1 MKNIFS
7 AFLLFSFVFSA
18 QVSTAQY
25 GSFGKDTCPDDST
38 EVNDIIYYGE
48 LLDMS
53 GGYQVGD
60 TVFDFTV
67 YDFDGNSINLYEEL
81 SGSKP
86 VVLVNGSVSCLRF
99 RGTFEPDNN
108 GQQYIAAR
116 NYLESHVDDINWI
129 FVYGVEAH
137 PTDGNCPSN
146 CPPTVS
152 NDTTVIQPPYYVNR
166 RWAAHGWE
174 ESPEHEFPFTM
185 YADNADNAVYDNF
198 FQRPFGMLAIN
209 CNGTVAMRG
218 DWVNSFFM
226 DAISV
231 FQLDAWRTEGTTC
244 SIEWT
249 PEDAP
254 DDDVSD
260 DSGSSGNSD
269 DDSSSDDSSD
279 DDSSDDD
286 SSDDGSS
293 DDDGSDDDGSD
304 DDGSDDDGSDDDGSD
319 DNGSDDNGSDD
330 DGSDDDGS
338 DDDGSD
344 DDGSDDDDD
353 NSDDDG
359 SDDDGSDDDG
369 SDDADTYDGPSEAI
383 TIGNGANGSVSTI
396 ESNSKANVR
405 IYPNPAQELLQI
417 EGIEGRT
424 QLRLVDISGRT
435 IWDAQTAQNTLSLN
449 VSQFKPGNYI
459 LLIQQDAMEP
469 ERASLII
476 Q

>member
-174 ESPEHEFPFTM
+174 ESPEHEFPFAM

-269 DDSSSDDSSD
+269 DSDDSSD
-279 DDSSDDD
+279 TSKFSSILKT
-286 SSDDGSS
+286 S
-293 DDDGSDDDGSD
+293 
-304 DDGSDDDGSDDDGSD
+304 
-319 DNGSDDNGSDD
+319 
-330 DGSDDDGS
+330 
-338 DDDGSD
+338 
-344 DDGSDDDDD
+344 
-353 NSDDDG
+353 
-359 SDDDGSDDDG
+359 
-369 SDDADTYDGPSEAI
+369 
-383 TIGNGANGSVSTI
+383 
-396 ESNSKANVR
+396 
-405 IYPNPAQELLQI
+405 ELLFSSQI
-417 EGIEGRT
+417 F
-424 QLRLVDISGRT
+424 
-435 IWDAQTAQNTLSLN
+435 SLN
-449 VSQFKPGNYI
+449 
-459 LLIQQDAMEP
+459 
-469 ERASLII
+469 
-476 Q
+476 

>member
-7 AFLLFSFVFSA
+7 AFLLISFVFSA
-18 QVSTAQY
+18 QVSIAQY

-67 YDFDGNSINLYEEL
+67 YDFEGNSINLYEEL

-254 DDDVSD
+254 DDDVND

-269 DDSSSDDSSD
+269 DSDDSSD

-286 SSDDGSS
+286 SSDDDSSDDDSSDDDSSDDDSSDDDSSDDDSSDDDSSDDDSSDDDGSDDDNSDGDSS

-304 DDGSDDDGSDDDGSD
+304 ES
-319 DNGSDDNGSDD
+319 
-330 DGSDDDGS
+330 
-338 DDDGSD
+338 
-344 DDGSDDDDD
+344 
-353 NSDDDG
+353 
-359 SDDDGSDDDG
+359 
-369 SDDADTYDGPSEAI
+369 DTYDGPSEAI

-396 ESNSKANVR
+396 ESNSKAKVR
-405 IYPNPAQELLQI
+405 IYPNPVQELLQI

>member
-1 MKNIFS
+1 MKNIFT
-7 AFLLFSFVFSA
+7 AFLLISFVFSA
-18 QVSTAQY
+18 QVSIAQY

-67 YDFDGNSINLYEEL
+67 YDFEGNSINLYEEL

-254 DDDVSD
+254 DDDVND

-269 DDSSSDDSSD
+269 DSDDSSD

-286 SSDDGSS
+286 SSDDDSSDDDSSDDDSSDDDSSDDDSSDDDSSDDDSSDDDSS
-293 DDDGSDDDGSD
+293 DDDGSDES
-304 DDGSDDDGSDDDGSD
+304 
-319 DNGSDDNGSDD
+319 
-330 DGSDDDGS
+330 
-338 DDDGSD
+338 
-344 DDGSDDDDD
+344 
-353 NSDDDG
+353 
-359 SDDDGSDDDG
+359 
-369 SDDADTYDGPSEAI
+369 DTYDGPSEAI

-396 ESNSKANVR
+396 ESNSKAKVR
-405 IYPNPAQELLQI
+405 IYPNPVQELLQI

>member
-286 SSDDGSS
+286 
-293 DDDGSDDDGSD
+293 
-304 DDGSDDDGSDDDGSD
+304 
-319 DNGSDDNGSDD
+319 
-330 DGSDDDGS
+330 
-338 DDDGSD
+338 
-344 DDGSDDDDD
+344 